1 MQRSRTQVLFSYLP
15 GSVFVHETGY
25 IARSTEIRGVDP
37 PRLSSQQVLLDEID
51 RYLSQW
57 DDERIL
63 GLRRP
68 SRIAS
73 SDFRVLSPEGVRWE
87 FWPLRFECVRE
98 NCRRIVS
105 FARIDDIQRTPRCK
119 TCNGRLRQLRY
130 LSAHECGRIVPMYIP
145 KCTTHDYDH
154 VYFDDTG
161 TFRTATFR
169 CRACNGGIIRR
180 TLQSPCSCGLLT
192 PGGERPKMH
201 AYTVRDTRIYFPHYL
216 SLINIQSQ
224 TFNDLQGHAR
234 RGDIAVASFL
244 GHLGPSNDIKK
255 GLQEANQ
262 QGQSSRLT
270 PEEWDERERELQ
282 EMGLG
287 EEELDAIRAKLAPSA
302 TGLDSLT
309 DIEPAVIEVGERRRV
324 VERAALLDTSEVSRL
339 SLAGAQE
346 SLHERGE
353 TSASLA
359 VAAAVDQAR
368 KLGIDDI
375 SVTWDFPIALA
386 AFGYTRTTGRP
397 GEGVLQGFRT
407 SADQYQGKYPI
418 FAVATDT
425 EAVLITLNAG
435 RVVDWLAQEEVG
447 EPTDEDPRL
456 QILRIFASEASDP
469 RPAQL
474 VRTLIHTMS
483 HTMLRA
489 LDDGQI
495 GFSES
500 SLAEWVVPETLTFA
514 LYANNFKSV
523 TMGSLWTLINNR
535 TLQWL
540 ERSADTARRCDN
552 DPLCHQRTEQACE
565 RCLYVTFGCQDFN
578 HDLDRRTLRT
588 FWRNA

>member
-15 GSVFVHETGY
+15 ESVFVHESGY

-37 PRLSSQQVLLDEID
+37 PQLNNPQVLLEEID

-57 DDERIL
+57 NDDCIQ

-68 SRIAS
+68 SRVSS
-73 SDFRVLSPEGVRWE
+73 SDFRVLTPEAVRWE
-87 FWPLRFECVRE
+87 IWPLRFECIRE
-98 NCRRIVS
+98 NCRRIRS
-105 FARIDDIQRTPRCK
+105 FRRIDEIQNNPRCK
-119 TCNGRLRQLRY
+119 VCNGKLRQLRY
-130 LSAHECGRIVPMYIP
+130 FSAHECGRIVPMYIP
-145 KCTTHDYDH
+145 QCTIHGWDH

-161 TFRTATFR
+161 TFRTAVFR
-169 CRACNGGIIRR
+169 CRECNGRIVRR
-180 TLQSPCSCGLLT
+180 TLQSPCSCNLSTSSGD
-192 PGGERPKMH
+192 RPKMH
-201 AYTVRDTRIYFPHYL
+201 AYTVRDTRTYFPHYL

-224 TFNDLQGHAR
+224 TFTDLQSHAR

-244 GHLGPSNDIKK
+244 GHLGESNDIKK

-262 QGQSSRLT
+262 HGRSSRLA
-270 PEEWDERERELQ
+270 PEEWNTRERELQ
-282 EMGLG
+282 EMGLD
-287 EEELDAIRAKLAPSA
+287 EEEIDAIRARLAPSD
-302 TGLDSLT
+302 TGLSSLGE
-309 DIEPAVIEVGERRRV
+309 IEQAVIDVGERRRV
-324 VERAALLDTSEVSRL
+324 VERAALFDTSEVSRL
-339 SLAGAQE
+339 SLAGTLE
-346 SLHERGE
+346 SLNERRE
-353 TSASLA
+353 AAASLA
-359 VAAAVDQAR
+359 VATSIDQAR
-368 KLGIDDI
+368 RLGIDDI

-397 GEGVLQGFRT
+397 GDGILQGFRT
-407 SADQYQGKYPI
+407 SPDQYQGKYPI

-425 EAVLITLNAG
+425 EAVLITLNAV
-435 RVVDWLAQEEVG
+435 RVMDWLAHEVA
-447 EPTDEDPRL
+447 TDLSDEDPRL
-456 QILRIFASEASDP
+456 QILRIFASETSNP

-540 ERSADTARRCDN
+540 ERSTDNARRCDN
-552 DPLCHQRTEQACE
+552 DPLCHQRAEQACE
-565 RCLYVTFGCQDFN
+565 RCLYITFGCQDFN
-578 HDLDRRTLRT
+578 HDLDRRVLRR
-588 FWRNA
+588 FWQNA